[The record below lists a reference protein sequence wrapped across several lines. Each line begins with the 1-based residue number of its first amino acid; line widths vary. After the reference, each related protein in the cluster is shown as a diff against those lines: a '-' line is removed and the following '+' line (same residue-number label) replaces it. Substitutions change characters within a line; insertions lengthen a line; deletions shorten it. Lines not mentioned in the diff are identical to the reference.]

1 MADIT
6 MPKMG
11 FDMTEGTIVRWLKKV
26 GDFVNKG
33 EAVAEIETDKVT
45 IEIESFVS
53 GTLSEIVS
61 PAGSRTPVGG
71 VIARTSDGASAAA
84 PAAPV
89 AAVAA
94 VTPAAAPVAA
104 VAAVTPAA
112 APVAAVATGDVKAS
126 PIAKRMAH
134 EHGLDLGT
142 IQGSGPQGR
151 IVRDD
156 VSAAMVGRPAGT
168 VAPVA
173 TPVAPVAPVAPAAP
187 EAPVAPA
194 LPSAA
199 AGSTVVPLS
208 NMRRTITR
216 RLTQSWQTAPH
227 FYITMD
233 VNMDAALTLR
243 KQINAPL
250 SKEQQISIN
259 DMIVKACGVA
269 LVAYPNLNASFVEE
283 GIQLNPNVN
292 VSIAVALDSGL
303 VAPVITNADSR
314 SLGAVS
320 RESKRLIGLARDGKL
335 GAENLQG
342 GTFTVSN
349 LGMYG
354 VTEFDAIIT
363 PPQCAILAVGAVRR
377 IPVFKGDSNDVV
389 AANICSITISADHRI
404 TDGAEGAKFV
414 GEIKRLLE
422 NPLSMLI

>member
-11 FDMTEGTIVRWLKKV
+11 FDMTEGTIVRWIKKV
-26 GDFVNKG
+26 GDHVNKG

-53 GTLSEIVS
+53 GTIAEIVT
-61 PAGSRTPVGG
+61 PEGSRVPVGG
-71 VIARTSDGASAAA
+71 VIARTGSAGGATATPAVA
-84 PAAPV
+84 PVATPAVVAPVAPTVAPV
-89 AAVAA
+89 AAVA
-94 VTPAAAPVAA
+94 PSG
-104 VAAVTPAA
+104 
-112 APVAAVATGDVKAS
+112 ATGGAVKAS
-126 PIAKRMAH
+126 PIAKRMAR
-134 EHGLDLGT
+134 EHGLDLAA
-142 IQGSGPQGR
+142 IPGSGPQGR
-151 IVRDD
+151 VVRDD
-156 VSAAMVGRPAGT
+156 VTAALAGRPAQPSAP
-168 VAPVA
+168 VRAPVA
-173 TPVAPVAPVAPAAP
+173 TTAPAPAT
-187 EAPVAPA
+187 PA

-233 VNMDAALTLR
+233 VDMGAALALR

-250 SKEQQISIN
+250 PKEQQISIN

-269 LVAYPNLNASFVEE
+269 LAAYPNLNASFVEE
-283 GIQLNPNVN
+283 GIQLNPSVN

-303 VAPVITNADSR
+303 VAPVVTNADSR
-314 SLGAVS
+314 SLSGIS
-320 RESKRLIGLARDGKL
+320 REAKHLIALARDGKL
-335 GAENLQG
+335 GGEHLQG

-377 IPVFKGDSNDVV
+377 VPVFKGDSDEVI
-389 AANICSITISADHRI
+389 AANLCAITVSADHRI
-404 TDGAEGAKFV
+404 TDGAEAAKFV

-422 NPLSMLI
+422 NPLAMLI

>member
-61 PAGSRTPVGG
+61 PAGSRTAVGG
-71 VIARTSDGASAAA
+71 VIARTSDGAGATQTA
-84 PAAPV
+84 PAAAPV
-89 AAVAA
+89 AAVAPTAAPVAPVVA
-94 VTPAAAPVAA
+94 VAPAAAPVAA
-104 VAAVTPAA
+104 VAA
-112 APVAAVATGDVKAS
+112 GDVKAS
-126 PIAKRMAH
+126 PIAKRMAR

-142 IQGSGPQGR
+142 IQGSGPHGR

-156 VSAAMVGRPAGT
+156 VSAAMAGRPAGMVAPV

-173 TPVAPVAPVAPAAP
+173 PVVAPVAPVA
-187 EAPVAPA
+187 APA
-194 LPSAA
+194 LPSAV

-243 KQINAPL
+243 KQVNAPL

-283 GIQLNPNVN
+283 GIQLNPNIN

-303 VAPVITNADSR
+303 VAPVVTNADSR
-314 SLGAVS
+314 SLGGVS

-404 TDGAEGAKFV
+404 TDGAEGAKFI

>member
-61 PAGSRTPVGG
+61 PAGSRTAVGG
-71 VIARTSDGASAAA
+71 VIARTSDGAGATQTA
-84 PAAPV
+84 PAAAPV
-89 AAVAA
+89 AAVAPTAAPVAPVVA
-94 VTPAAAPVAA
+94 VAPAAAPVAA
-104 VAAVTPAA
+104 VAA
-112 APVAAVATGDVKAS
+112 GDVKAS
-126 PIAKRMAH
+126 PIAKRMAR

-142 IQGSGPQGR
+142 IQGSGPHGR

-156 VSAAMVGRPAGT
+156 VSAAMAGRPAGLVAPV

-173 TPVAPVAPVAPAAP
+173 PVVAPVAPVA
-187 EAPVAPA
+187 APA

-243 KQINAPL
+243 KQVNAPL

-283 GIQLNPNVN
+283 GIQLNPNIN

-303 VAPVITNADSR
+303 VAPVVTNADSR
-314 SLGAVS
+314 SLGGVS

>member
-1 MADIT
+1 MAEIT

-61 PAGSRTPVGG
+61 PAGSRTAVGG
-71 VIARTSDGASAAA
+71 VIARTSDGAGATQTA
-84 PAAPV
+84 PAAAPV
-89 AAVAA
+89 AAVAPTAAPVAPVAA
-94 VTPAAAPVAA
+94 VAPAAAPVAA
-104 VAAVTPAA
+104 VAA
-112 APVAAVATGDVKAS
+112 GDVKAS
-126 PIAKRMAH
+126 PIAKRMAR

-156 VSAAMVGRPAGT
+156 VSAAMAGRPAGMVAPV

-173 TPVAPVAPVAPAAP
+173 PVVAPVAPVA
-187 EAPVAPA
+187 APA
-194 LPSAA
+194 LPSAV

-243 KQINAPL
+243 KQVNAPL

-283 GIQLNPNVN
+283 GIQLNPNIN

-303 VAPVITNADSR
+303 VAPVVTNADSR
-314 SLGAVS
+314 SLGGVS

-404 TDGAEGAKFV
+404 TDGAEGAKFI

>member
-61 PAGSRTPVGG
+61 PAGSRTAVGG
-71 VIARTSDGASAAA
+71 VIARTSDGAGATQTA
-84 PAAPV
+84 PAAAPV
-89 AAVAA
+89 AAVAPTAAPVAPVAA
-94 VTPAAAPVAA
+94 VAPAAAPVAA
-104 VAAVTPAA
+104 VAA
-112 APVAAVATGDVKAS
+112 GDVKAS
-126 PIAKRMAH
+126 PIAKRMAR

-142 IQGSGPQGR
+142 IQGSGPHGR

-156 VSAAMVGRPAGT
+156 VSAAMAGRPAGMVAPV

-173 TPVAPVAPVAPAAP
+173 PVVAPVAPVA
-187 EAPVAPA
+187 APA
-194 LPSAA
+194 LPNAV

-243 KQINAPL
+243 KQVNAPL

-283 GIQLNPNVN
+283 GIQLNPNIN

-303 VAPVITNADSR
+303 VAPVVTNADSR
-314 SLGAVS
+314 SLGGVS

-404 TDGAEGAKFV
+404 TDGAEGAKFI

>member
-1 MADIT
+1 MAEIT

-61 PAGSRTPVGG
+61 PAGSRTAVGG
-71 VIARTSDGASAAA
+71 VIARTSDGAGATQTAPAAA
-84 PAAPV
+84 PVAAAAPTAAPVAPV
-89 AAVAA
+89 AAVA
-94 VTPAAAPVAA
+94 PAAAPVAA
-104 VAAVTPAA
+104 VAA
-112 APVAAVATGDVKAS
+112 GDVKAS
-126 PIAKRMAH
+126 PIAKRMAR

-142 IQGSGPQGR
+142 IQGSGPHGR

-156 VSAAMVGRPAGT
+156 VSAAMAGRPAGMVAPV

-173 TPVAPVAPVAPAAP
+173 PVVAPVAPVA
-187 EAPVAPA
+187 APA

-243 KQINAPL
+243 KQVNAPL

-283 GIQLNPNVN
+283 GIQLNPNIN

-303 VAPVITNADSR
+303 VAPVVTNADSR
-314 SLGAVS
+314 SLGGVS

-404 TDGAEGAKFV
+404 TDGAEGAKFI

>member
-11 FDMTEGTIVRWLKKV
+11 FDMTEGTIVRWIKKV
-26 GDFVNKG
+26 GDHVNKG

-53 GTLSEIVS
+53 GTIAEIVT
-61 PAGSRTPVGG
+61 PEGSRVPVGG
-71 VIARTSDGASAAA
+71 VIARTGSAGGATATPAVA
-84 PAAPV
+84 PAAPAPAAPAPV
-89 AAVAA
+89 A
-94 VTPAAAPVAA
+94 PAAAPVAA
-104 VAAVTPAA
+104 VAPTG
-112 APVAAVATGDVKAS
+112 ATGGAVKAS
-126 PIAKRMAH
+126 PIAKRMAR
-134 EHGLDLGT
+134 EHGLDLAA
-142 IQGSGPQGR
+142 IPGSGPQGR
-151 IVRDD
+151 VVRDD
-156 VSAAMVGRPAGT
+156 VTAALAGRPAQT
-168 VAPVA
+168 SAPVRAPVA
-173 TPVAPVAPVAPAAP
+173 AAASAPAT
-187 EAPVAPA
+187 PA

-233 VNMDAALTLR
+233 VDMGAALALR

-250 SKEQQISIN
+250 PKEQQISIN

-269 LVAYPNLNASFVEE
+269 LAAYPNLNASFVEE
-283 GIQLNPNVN
+283 GIQLNPSVN

-303 VAPVITNADSR
+303 VAPVVTNADSR
-314 SLGAVS
+314 SLSSIS
-320 RESKRLIGLARDGKL
+320 REAKHLIALARDGKL
-335 GAENLQG
+335 GGEHLQG

-377 IPVFKGDSNDVV
+377 VPVFKGDSDEVI
-389 AANICSITISADHRI
+389 AANLCAITVSADHRI
-404 TDGAEGAKFV
+404 TDGAEAAKFV

-422 NPLSMLI
+422 NPLVMLI

>member
-1 MADIT
+1 
-6 MPKMG
+6 
-11 FDMTEGTIVRWLKKV
+11 
-26 GDFVNKG
+26 
-33 EAVAEIETDKVT
+33 
-45 IEIESFVS
+45 
-53 GTLSEIVS
+53 
-61 PAGSRTPVGG
+61 
-71 VIARTSDGASAAA
+71 
-84 PAAPV
+84 
-89 AAVAA
+89 
-94 VTPAAAPVAA
+94 
-104 VAAVTPAA
+104 
-112 APVAAVATGDVKAS
+112 
-126 PIAKRMAH
+126 
-134 EHGLDLGT
+134 
-142 IQGSGPQGR
+142 
-151 IVRDD
+151 
-156 VSAAMVGRPAGT
+156 
-168 VAPVA
+168 
-173 TPVAPVAPVAPAAP
+173 
-187 EAPVAPA
+187 VAPA
-194 LPSAA
+194 LPSAV

-283 GIQLNPNVN
+283 GIQLNPSIN

-303 VAPVITNADSR
+303 VAPVVTNADSR
-314 SLGAVS
+314 SLGGVS

>member
-53 GTLSEIVS
+53 GTLSEILS
-61 PAGSRTPVGG
+61 PAGSRTAVGG
-71 VIARTSDGASAAA
+71 VIARTSDGAGATH
-84 PAAPV
+84 AAPV

-94 VTPAAAPVAA
+94 PVAAVARVAAPVAAVVPAAAPVAA
-104 VAAVTPAA
+104 M
-112 APVAAVATGDVKAS
+112 ATGDVKAS
-126 PIAKRMAH
+126 PIAKRMAR

-168 VAPVA
+168 VAPAA
-173 TPVAPVAPVAPAAP
+173 TPVAPAAPVAPVA
-187 EAPVAPA
+187 APA

-243 KQINAPL
+243 KQVNAPL

-283 GIQLNPNVN
+283 GIQLNPNIN

-303 VAPVITNADSR
+303 VAPVVTNADSR
-314 SLGAVS
+314 SLGGVS

-404 TDGAEGAKFV
+404 TDGAEGAKFI

>member
-1 MADIT
+1 L
-6 MPKMG
+6 P
-11 FDMTEGTIVRWLKKV
+11 
-26 GDFVNKG
+26 N
-33 EAVAEIETDKVT
+33 AV
-45 IEIESFVS
+45 
-53 GTLSEIVS
+53 
-61 PAGSRTPVGG
+61 
-71 VIARTSDGASAAA
+71 
-84 PAAPV
+84 
-89 AAVAA
+89 
-94 VTPAAAPVAA
+94 
-104 VAAVTPAA
+104 
-112 APVAAVATGDVKAS
+112 
-126 PIAKRMAH
+126 
-134 EHGLDLGT
+134 
-142 IQGSGPQGR
+142 
-151 IVRDD
+151 
-156 VSAAMVGRPAGT
+156 
-168 VAPVA
+168 
-173 TPVAPVAPVAPAAP
+173 
-187 EAPVAPA
+187 
-194 LPSAA
+194 

-243 KQINAPL
+243 KQVNAPL

-283 GIQLNPNVN
+283 GIQLNPNIN

-303 VAPVITNADSR
+303 VAPVVTNADSR
-314 SLGAVS
+314 SLGGVS

-404 TDGAEGAKFV
+404 TDGAEGAKFI

>member
-1 MADIT
+1 
-6 MPKMG
+6 
-11 FDMTEGTIVRWLKKV
+11 
-26 GDFVNKG
+26 
-33 EAVAEIETDKVT
+33 
-45 IEIESFVS
+45 
-53 GTLSEIVS
+53 
-61 PAGSRTPVGG
+61 
-71 VIARTSDGASAAA
+71 
-84 PAAPV
+84 V

-94 VTPAAAPVAA
+94 
-104 VAAVTPAA
+104 
-112 APVAAVATGDVKAS
+112 GDVKAS
-126 PIAKRMAH
+126 PIAKRMAR

-142 IQGSGPQGR
+142 IQGSGPHGR

-156 VSAAMVGRPAGT
+156 VSAAMAGRPAGMVAPV

-173 TPVAPVAPVAPAAP
+173 PVVAPVAPVA
-187 EAPVAPA
+187 APA
-194 LPSAA
+194 LPNAV

-243 KQINAPL
+243 KQVNAPL

-283 GIQLNPNVN
+283 GIQLNPNIN

-303 VAPVITNADSR
+303 VAPVVTNADSR
-314 SLGAVS
+314 SLGGVS

-404 TDGAEGAKFV
+404 TDGAEGAKFI

>member
-61 PAGSRTPVGG
+61 PAGSRTAVGG
-71 VIARTSDGASAAA
+71 VIARTSDGAGATHAA
-84 PAAPV
+84 PVAAPVAAVVAPVAAVVAPVAAPV

-94 VTPAAAPVAA
+94 
-104 VAAVTPAA
+104 
-112 APVAAVATGDVKAS
+112 GDVKAS
-126 PIAKRMAH
+126 PIAKRMAR

-142 IQGSGPQGR
+142 IQGSGPHGR

-156 VSAAMVGRPAGT
+156 VSAAMAGRPAGVVAPV

-173 TPVAPVAPVAPAAP
+173 PVVAPVAPVA
-187 EAPVAPA
+187 APA

-216 RLTQSWQTAPH
+216 RLTQSWQSAPH

-243 KQINAPL
+243 KQVNAPL

-283 GIQLNPNVN
+283 GIQLNPNIN

-303 VAPVITNADSR
+303 VAPVVTNADSR
-314 SLGAVS
+314 SLGGVS

>member
-11 FDMTEGTIVRWLKKV
+11 FDMTEGTIVRWIKKV
-26 GDFVNKG
+26 GDHVNKG

-53 GTLSEIVS
+53 GTIAEIVT
-61 PAGSRTPVGG
+61 PEGSRVPVGG
-71 VIARTSDGASAAA
+71 VIARTGSAGGATATPAVA
-84 PAAPV
+84 PVATPAVAAPV
-89 AAVAA
+89 A
-94 VTPAAAPVAA
+94 PAAAPVAA
-104 VAAVTPAA
+104 VAPSG
-112 APVAAVATGDVKAS
+112 ATGGAVKAS
-126 PIAKRMAH
+126 PIAKRMAR
-134 EHGLDLGT
+134 EHGLDLAA
-142 IQGSGPQGR
+142 IPGSGPQGR
-151 IVRDD
+151 VVRDD
-156 VSAAMVGRPAGT
+156 VTAALAGRPAQPIAP
-168 VAPVA
+168 VRAPVA
-173 TPVAPVAPVAPAAP
+173 TTAPAPAT
-187 EAPVAPA
+187 PA

-233 VNMDAALTLR
+233 VDMGAALALR

-250 SKEQQISIN
+250 PKEQQISIN

-269 LVAYPNLNASFVEE
+269 LAAYPNLNASFVEE
-283 GIQLNPNVN
+283 GIQLNPSVN

-303 VAPVITNADSR
+303 VAPVVTNADSR
-314 SLGAVS
+314 SLSGIS
-320 RESKRLIGLARDGKL
+320 REAKHLIALARDGKL
-335 GAENLQG
+335 GGEHLQG

-377 IPVFKGDSNDVV
+377 VPVFKGDSDEVI
-389 AANICSITISADHRI
+389 AANLCAITVSADHRI
-404 TDGAEGAKFV
+404 TDGAEAAKFV

-422 NPLSMLI
+422 NPLAMLI

>member
-11 FDMTEGTIVRWLKKV
+11 FDMTEGTIVRWIKKV
-26 GDFVNKG
+26 GDHVNKG

-53 GTLSEIVS
+53 GTISEILT
-61 PAGSRTPVGG
+61 PEGSRVPVGG
-71 VIARTSDGASAAA
+71 VIARTGTAGAATATPAAPATTAPVAVAPATPVA

-89 AAVAA
+89 AP
-94 VTPAAAPVAA
+94 VTPAPVA
-104 VAAVTPAA
+104 PAA
-112 APVAAVATGDVKAS
+112 TTGAGIKAS
-126 PIAKRMAH
+126 PIAKRMAR
-134 EHGLDLGT
+134 EHNLDLAN
-142 IQGSGPQGR
+142 IPGSGPQGR
-151 IVRDD
+151 VVRDD
-156 VSAAMVGRPAGT
+156 VTAALAGRPAT
-168 VAPVA
+168 PAAPAPV
-173 TPVAPVAPVAPAAP
+173 VAPVAPVAPA
-187 EAPVAPA
+187 APA

-208 NMRRTITR
+208 SMRRTITR

-233 VNMDAALTLR
+233 VDMGAALALR

-250 SKEQQISIN
+250 PKEQQISIN

-269 LVAYPNLNASFVEE
+269 LAAYPNLNASFVEE
-283 GIQLNPNVN
+283 GIQLNPSVN
-292 VSIAVALDSGL
+292 VSIAVALDTGL
-303 VAPVITNADSR
+303 VAPVVTNTDSR
-314 SLGAVS
+314 SLSGIS
-320 RESKRLIGLARDGKL
+320 REAKRLIALARDGKL

-377 IPVFKGDSNDVV
+377 VPVFKGDSDEVI
-389 AANICSITISADHRI
+389 AANLCALTVSADHRI
-404 TDGAEGAKFV
+404 TDGAEAAKFI

-422 NPLSMLI
+422 NPLAMLI

>member
-1 MADIT
+1 MAEIT

-61 PAGSRTPVGG
+61 PAGSRTAVGG
-71 VIARTSDGASAAA
+71 VIARTSDGAGATQTA
-84 PAAPV
+84 PAAAPV
-89 AAVAA
+89 AAVAPTAAPVAPVVA
-94 VTPAAAPVAA
+94 VAPAAAPVAA
-104 VAAVTPAA
+104 VAA
-112 APVAAVATGDVKAS
+112 GDVKAS
-126 PIAKRMAH
+126 PIAKRMAR

-142 IQGSGPQGR
+142 IQGSGPHGR

-156 VSAAMVGRPAGT
+156 VSAAMAGRPAGMVAPV

-173 TPVAPVAPVAPAAP
+173 PVVAPVAPVA
-187 EAPVAPA
+187 APA
-194 LPSAA
+194 LPNAV

-243 KQINAPL
+243 KQVNAPL

-283 GIQLNPNVN
+283 GIQLNPNIN

-303 VAPVITNADSR
+303 VAPVVTNADSR
-314 SLGAVS
+314 SLGGVS

-404 TDGAEGAKFV
+404 TDGAEGAKFI

>member
-11 FDMTEGTIVRWLKKV
+11 FDMTEGTIVRWIKKV
-26 GDFVNKG
+26 GDHVNKG

-53 GTLSEIVS
+53 GTIAEIVT
-61 PAGSRTPVGG
+61 PEGSRVPVGG
-71 VIARTSDGASAAA
+71 VIARTGSAGGATATPAVA
-84 PAAPV
+84 PVATPAVVAPVAPTAAPV
-89 AAVAA
+89 AAVA
-94 VTPAAAPVAA
+94 PSG
-104 VAAVTPAA
+104 
-112 APVAAVATGDVKAS
+112 ATGGAVKAS
-126 PIAKRMAH
+126 PIAKRMAR
-134 EHGLDLGT
+134 EHGLDLAA
-142 IQGSGPQGR
+142 IPGSGPQGR
-151 IVRDD
+151 VVRDD
-156 VSAAMVGRPAGT
+156 VTAALAGRPAQPS
-168 VAPVA
+168 APVRASVA
-173 TPVAPVAPVAPAAP
+173 TTAPVPAT
-187 EAPVAPA
+187 PA

-233 VNMDAALTLR
+233 VDMGAALALR

-250 SKEQQISIN
+250 PKEQQISIN

-269 LVAYPNLNASFVEE
+269 LAAYPNLNASFVEE
-283 GIQLNPNVN
+283 GIQLNPSVN

-303 VAPVITNADSR
+303 VAPVVTNADSR
-314 SLGAVS
+314 SLSGIS
-320 RESKRLIGLARDGKL
+320 REAKHLIALARDGKL
-335 GAENLQG
+335 GGEHLQG

-377 IPVFKGDSNDVV
+377 VPVFKGDSDEVI
-389 AANICSITISADHRI
+389 AANLCAITVSADHRI
-404 TDGAEGAKFV
+404 TDGAEAAKFV

-422 NPLSMLI
+422 NPLAMLI

>member
-61 PAGSRTPVGG
+61 PAGSRTAVGG
-71 VIARTSDGASAAA
+71 VIARTSDGAGATQTA
-84 PAAPV
+84 PAAAPV
-89 AAVAA
+89 AAVAPTAAPVAPVAA
-94 VTPAAAPVAA
+94 VAPAAAPVAA
-104 VAAVTPAA
+104 VAA
-112 APVAAVATGDVKAS
+112 GDVKAS
-126 PIAKRMAH
+126 PIAKRMAR

-142 IQGSGPQGR
+142 IQGSGPHGR

-156 VSAAMVGRPAGT
+156 VSAAMAGRPAGMVAPV

-173 TPVAPVAPVAPAAP
+173 PVVAPVAPVA
-187 EAPVAPA
+187 APA
-194 LPSAA
+194 LPSAV

-243 KQINAPL
+243 KQVNAPL

-283 GIQLNPNVN
+283 GIQLNPNIN

-303 VAPVITNADSR
+303 VAPVVTNADSR
-314 SLGAVS
+314 SLGGVS

-404 TDGAEGAKFV
+404 TDGAEGAKFI

>member
-1 MADIT
+1 MAEIT

-61 PAGSRTPVGG
+61 PAGSRTAVGG
-71 VIARTSDGASAAA
+71 VIARTSDGAGA
-84 PAAPV
+84 PVAAPV
-89 AAVAA
+89 AAVAPAAAPVAPVAAPVAA

-104 VAAVTPAA
+104 G
-112 APVAAVATGDVKAS
+112 ATSDVKAS
-126 PIAKRMAH
+126 PIAKRMAR

-142 IQGSGPQGR
+142 IHGSGPHGR

-156 VSAAMVGRPAGT
+156 VSAAMAGRPAGM
-168 VAPVA
+168 AA
-173 TPVAPVAPVAPAAP
+173 PVAPVAPVAPM
-187 EAPVAPA
+187 APVAPA

-199 AGSTVVPLS
+199 TGSTVVPLS

-243 KQINAPL
+243 KQVNAPL

-283 GIQLNPNVN
+283 GIQLNPSIN

-303 VAPVITNADSR
+303 VAPVVTNADSR
-314 SLGAVS
+314 SLGSVS

-404 TDGAEGAKFV
+404 TDGAEGAKFI

>member
-53 GTLSEIVS
+53 GTLSEIIS

-71 VIARTSDGASAAA
+71 VIARTSDGAGAAHVA
-84 PAAPV
+84 PVAVAVAPV

-94 VTPAAAPVAA
+94 PGVVVAHVAAPVATHA
-104 VAAVTPAA
+104 I
-112 APVAAVATGDVKAS
+112 GDVKAS
-126 PIAKRMAH
+126 PIAKRMAR

-142 IQGSGPQGR
+142 IHGSGPQGR

-156 VSAAMVGRPAGT
+156 VSAAMIGRPAGV
-168 VAPVA
+168 VAPLA
-173 TPVAPVAPVAPAAP
+173 TPVAPVVAAP
-187 EAPVAPA
+187 

-227 FYITMD
+227 FYITME

-243 KQINAPL
+243 KQVNAPL

-259 DMIVKACGVA
+259 DMIVKACGLA
-269 LVAYPNLNASFVEE
+269 LMAYPNLNASFVEE
-283 GIQLNPNVN
+283 GIQRNPNVN
-292 VSIAVALDSGL
+292 VSIAVALESGL
-303 VAPVITNADSR
+303 VAPVVTNADSR
-314 SLGAVS
+314 SLSAVS

-377 IPVFKGDSNDVV
+377 IPVFKGESNDVV

>member
-1 MADIT
+1 MAEIT

-53 GTLSEIVS
+53 GTLSEILS
-61 PAGSRTPVGG
+61 PAGSRTAVGG
-71 VIARTSDGASAAA
+71 VIARTSDGAGA
-84 PAAPV
+84 PVAAPV

-94 VTPAAAPVAA
+94 PVAPVAPVAAVAPAAAPVAA
-104 VAAVTPAA
+104 VAA
-112 APVAAVATGDVKAS
+112 GDVKAS
-126 PIAKRMAH
+126 PIAKRMAR

-142 IQGSGPQGR
+142 IHGSGPHGR

-156 VSAAMVGRPAGT
+156 VSAAMAGRPAG
-168 VAPVA
+168 VA
-173 TPVAPVAPVAPAAP
+173 APVAPAAP
-187 EAPVAPA
+187 VAAVAPAATVAPA

-243 KQINAPL
+243 KQVNAPL

-283 GIQLNPNVN
+283 GIQLNPNIN

-303 VAPVITNADSR
+303 MAPVVTNADSR
-314 SLGAVS
+314 SLGGVS

>member
-61 PAGSRTPVGG
+61 PAGSRTAVGG
-71 VIARTSDGASAAA
+71 VIARTSDGAGATHAA
-84 PAAPV
+84 PVAAPVAAVAPVAAPV

-94 VTPAAAPVAA
+94 
-104 VAAVTPAA
+104 
-112 APVAAVATGDVKAS
+112 GDVKAS
-126 PIAKRMAH
+126 PIAKRMAR

-142 IQGSGPQGR
+142 IQGSGPHGR

-156 VSAAMVGRPAGT
+156 VSAAMAGRPAGMVAPV

-173 TPVAPVAPVAPAAP
+173 PVVAPVAPVA
-187 EAPVAPA
+187 APA

-216 RLTQSWQTAPH
+216 RLTQSWQSAPH

-243 KQINAPL
+243 KQVNAPL

-283 GIQLNPNVN
+283 GIQLNPNIN

-303 VAPVITNADSR
+303 VAPVVTNADSR
-314 SLGAVS
+314 SLGGVS

>member
-11 FDMTEGTIVRWLKKV
+11 FDMTEGTIVRWIKKV
-26 GDFVNKG
+26 GDHVNKG

-53 GTLSEIVS
+53 GTITEIVT
-61 PAGSRTPVGG
+61 PEGSRAPVGG
-71 VIARTSDGASAAA
+71 VIARTGTAAGAAA
-84 PAAPV
+84 SS
-89 AAVAA
+89 
-94 VTPAAAPVAA
+94 AAAPVAA
-104 VAAVTPAA
+104 PVAPTSTPVASPAPVATPVAA
-112 APVAAVATGDVKAS
+112 APTGGAVKAS
-126 PIAKRMAH
+126 PIAKRMAR
-134 EHGLDLGT
+134 EHGLDLAT
-142 IQGSGPQGR
+142 IPGSGPQGR
-151 IVRDD
+151 VVRDD
-156 VSAAMVGRPAGT
+156 VNAALAGRPASPSST
-168 VAPVA
+168 PTAPVA
-173 TPVAPVAPVAPAAP
+173 VA
-187 EAPVAPA
+187 APVAPA
-194 LPSAA
+194 LPAAA

-208 NMRRTITR
+208 SMRRTITR

-233 VNMDAALTLR
+233 VDMGAALALR

-250 SKEQQISIN
+250 SKEHQISIN

-269 LVAYPNLNASFVEE
+269 LAAYPNLNASFVEE
-283 GIQLNPNVN
+283 GIQLNPAVN
-292 VSIAVALDSGL
+292 VSIAVALDTGL
-303 VAPVITNADSR
+303 VAPVVTNADSR
-314 SLGAVS
+314 SLSGIS
-320 RESKRLIGLARDGKL
+320 REAKRLIALARDGKL

-377 IPVFKGDSNDVV
+377 VPVFKGDSDEVI
-389 AANICSITISADHRI
+389 AANLCAITISADHRI
-404 TDGAEGAKFV
+404 TDGAEAAKFV

-422 NPLSMLI
+422 NPLAMLI

>member
-61 PAGSRTPVGG
+61 PAGSRTAVGG
-71 VIARTSDGASAAA
+71 VIARTSDGAGATQTA
-84 PAAPV
+84 PAAAPV
-89 AAVAA
+89 AAVAPTAAPVAPVVA
-94 VTPAAAPVAA
+94 VAPAAAPVAA
-104 VAAVTPAA
+104 VAA
-112 APVAAVATGDVKAS
+112 GDVKAS
-126 PIAKRMAH
+126 PIAKRMAR

-142 IQGSGPQGR
+142 IQGSGPHGR

-156 VSAAMVGRPAGT
+156 VSAAMAGRPAGMVAPV

-173 TPVAPVAPVAPAAP
+173 PVVAPVAPVA
-187 EAPVAPA
+187 APA

-243 KQINAPL
+243 KQVNAPL

-283 GIQLNPNVN
+283 GIQLNPNIN

-303 VAPVITNADSR
+303 VAPVVTNADSR
-314 SLGAVS
+314 SLGGVS

>member
-11 FDMTEGTIVRWLKKV
+11 FDMTEGTIVRWIKKV
-26 GDFVNKG
+26 GDHVNKG

-53 GTLSEIVS
+53 GTITEIVT
-61 PAGSRTPVGG
+61 PEGSRAPVGG
-71 VIARTSDGASAAA
+71 VIARTGSAGGATATPAVASA
-84 PAAPV
+84 PAAP
-89 AAVAA
+89 
-94 VTPAAAPVAA
+94 TPAPSASPAPVATPI
-104 VAAVTPAA
+104 AATPAGG
-112 APVAAVATGDVKAS
+112 TVKAS
-126 PIAKRMAH
+126 PIAKRMAR
-134 EHGLDLGT
+134 EHGLDLAT
-142 IQGSGPQGR
+142 IPGSGPQGR
-151 IVRDD
+151 VVRDD
-156 VSAAMVGRPAGT
+156 VNAALAGRPASPSST
-168 VAPVA
+168 PSAPVA
-173 TPVAPVAPVAPAAP
+173 APAAP
-187 EAPVAPA
+187 A
-194 LPSAA
+194 LPAAA

-208 NMRRTITR
+208 SMRRTITR

-233 VNMDAALTLR
+233 VDMGAALALR

-250 SKEQQISIN
+250 TKEQQISIN

-269 LVAYPNLNASFVEE
+269 LAAYPNLNASFVEE
-283 GIQLNPNVN
+283 GIQLNPAVN
-292 VSIAVALDSGL
+292 VSIAVALDTGL
-303 VAPVITNADSR
+303 VAPVVTNADSR
-314 SLGAVS
+314 SLSGIS
-320 RESKRLIGLARDGKL
+320 REAKRLIALARDGKL

-377 IPVFKGDSNDVV
+377 VPIFKGDSDEVI
-389 AANICSITISADHRI
+389 AANLCAITISADHRI
-404 TDGAEGAKFV
+404 TDGAEAAKFV

-422 NPLSMLI
+422 NPLAMLI

>member
-1 MADIT
+1 MAEIT

-61 PAGSRTPVGG
+61 PAGSRTAVGG
-71 VIARTSDGASAAA
+71 VIARTSDGAGATQTA
-84 PAAPV
+84 PAAAPV
-89 AAVAA
+89 AAVAPTAAPVAPVAA
-94 VTPAAAPVAA
+94 VAPAAAPVAA
-104 VAAVTPAA
+104 VAA
-112 APVAAVATGDVKAS
+112 GDVKAS
-126 PIAKRMAH
+126 PIAKRMAR

-142 IQGSGPQGR
+142 IQGSGPHGR

-156 VSAAMVGRPAGT
+156 VSAAMAGRPAGMVAPV

-173 TPVAPVAPVAPAAP
+173 PVVAPVAPVA
-187 EAPVAPA
+187 APA

-243 KQINAPL
+243 KQVNAPL

-283 GIQLNPNVN
+283 GIQLNPNIN

-303 VAPVITNADSR
+303 MAPVVTNADSR
-314 SLGAVS
+314 SLGGVS

-404 TDGAEGAKFV
+404 TDGAEGAKFI